1 MRTTGINPGLTLVA
15 LFLVLLNGLNGYSA
29 APPKNK
35 LPAFPGAEGFGTT
48 TPGGRG
54 GRVIPVTNLNASGP
68 GSLRQALQEKG
79 PRIVLFQVGGIIAL
93 EKDINIDE
101 PFVTIAGQT
110 APGDGIC
117 LKGAAI
123 RINTHDV
130 VVRYLRVRVGDD
142 PRGPK
147 PDNRDGIGIGSE
159 KTIVQNVMLDH
170 CSVSW
175 AIDENVQL
183 WYPCNDIT
191 IQWCLISESLQKSL
205 HPKGD
210 HGMGLLVGDHARRVT
225 VHHNLFAHNMDRNPL
240 LKGDTECEVINNVV
254 YNWRNFGTGL
264 TDPEG
269 SGKHQADIIGNLY
282 LPGPQS
288 RLLFGVG
295 IEGNVKAGSSVYLQ
309 GNRGHGR
316 AEATGD
322 EWGVAITRGKF
333 AGKSTTRVLSGERV
347 RPDPVTDLLDKVLA
361 QAGATFPKRD
371 LVDARAVQTVRLRK
385 GRIIDSQKE
394 VNGWPEYIGGP
405 APADTDRDGIPDAWE
420 TAQGLNPHDAADGN
434 RLAPSGYTWVEEYLN
449 SLVQPA
455 RP

>member
-1 MRTTGINPGLTLVA
+1 MRTTNAYRHLLLVTLLTA
-15 LFLVLLNGLNGYSA
+15 LLIGFNSYSA
-29 APPKNK
+29 ASARNR
-35 LPAFPGAEGFGTT
+35 LPSFPGAEGFGTT

-79 PRIVLFQVGGIIAL
+79 PRIVVFHIGGIIAL
-93 EKDINIDE
+93 ERDINIDE

-130 VVRYLRVRVGDD
+130 IVRYLRVRVGDD
-142 PRGPK
+142 RSGPN
-147 PDNRDGIGIGSE
+147 PDNRDAIGIGSE
-159 KTIVQNVMLDH
+159 KTIVQNVVLDH

-175 AIDENVQL
+175 AIDENLQL

-288 RLLFGVG
+288 RLKSGVG
-295 IEGNVKAGSSVYLQ
+295 IEGNVKEGSSVYLQ
-309 GNRGHGR
+309 GNSGYGR

-322 EWGVAITRGKF
+322 EWGVAVMRGKF
-333 AGKSTTRVLSGERV
+333 NGKSTTRVLSGERV
-347 RPDPVTDLLDKVLA
+347 RLDPVTNLLDKVLA
-361 QAGATFPKRD
+361 HAGATFPKRD
-371 LVDARAVQTVRLRK
+371 MVDARAVQTVRLRK
-385 GRIIDSQKE
+385 GSIIDSQKE
-394 VNGWPEYIGGP
+394 VNGWPAYASAP

-420 TAQGLNPHDAADGN
+420 TANGLNPRDATDGN

-449 SLVQPA
+449 SLVPPA
-455 RP
+455 SQ